1 MHAGINEMK
10 SAVGHMKQV
19 REKQIRNCKNCS
31 GICRRAGA
39 DSAAAAAFPAVCWCC
54 CYCYCC
60 FCCCYRCCCCYCSW
74 LVGYLWLCLCLCH
87 CRPRT
92 DDCQHADKCY
102 GRRLALPQA
111 GDAQRKSL
119 RVRVRLCAMHWPRQM
134 LILLW
139 QMRKVGAEKSVVVSA
154 LSIP

>member
-1 MHAGINEMK
+1 MYYAGINEMK

-31 GICRRAGA
+31 GICRRARTA
-39 DSAAAAAFPAVCWCC
+39 SAAAFPAVCWCC

-60 FCCCYRCCCCYCSW
+60 FCCCYCCCCCYCSW
-74 LVGYLWLCLCLCH
+74 LVGYLCLCQ

-92 DDCQHADKCY
+92 DGCQHADKCY

-111 GDAQRKSL
+111 GDARRKSL
-119 RVRVRLCAMHWPRQM
+119 GVRLRLCAMHWPRQM

-139 QMRKVGAEKSVVVSA
+139 QMRKAEAEKSVVVSA
-154 LSIP
+154 VSIP